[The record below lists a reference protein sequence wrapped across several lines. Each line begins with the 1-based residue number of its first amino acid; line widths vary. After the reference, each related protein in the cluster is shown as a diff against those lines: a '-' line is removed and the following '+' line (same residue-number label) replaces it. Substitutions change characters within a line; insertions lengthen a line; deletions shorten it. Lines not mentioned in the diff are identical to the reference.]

1 MPLRPVSLE
10 DKYDLTQSHIFVT
23 GYQALIRACLMQK
36 ELDRRAGLNTAGF
49 VTGYRGSPLG
59 GLDQQFIRAA
69 RRLVASDIKFQPGI
83 NEELAATALWGTQQA
98 ELRGE
103 GKFDGVFG
111 MWYGKGPGVDRTGD
125 AFRHANLAGSSKHGG
140 VIALMG
146 DDHTAESSTTAHQSE
161 FHFVDV
167 MMPILN
173 PAGVQEF
180 ADYALYGWA
189 MSRFSGAWTALKC
202 MHETVESTGV
212 VDASLDRINIIT
224 PEDFRMPPGG
234 LNIRLAD
241 TFLGQEARLH
251 DFKRDAML
259 AFVRANKL
267 NKIITTGGRAPKIG
281 VITTGKAYL
290 DVRQAFDEL
299 GIDEIKCNDLGL
311 RLFKIAC
318 VWPIGRQ
325 ELAEFAQGL
334 DLIIVVEEKRSLIE
348 VQVREE
354 LYGTANQPICIG
366 KKDEQGNWL
375 LPVKGALDPND
386 IAICIGE
393 RLLRYG
399 SNDELAAN
407 VARLKSA
414 QRALS
419 ETVDVAQRIPYFCS
433 GCPHNTS
440 TRVPEGSR
448 AYAGI
453 GCHYMAQWMDR
464 KTLGYT
470 QMGGEGANW
479 IGEAPF
485 SKRDHVFQNLGDGTY
500 NHSGYLAIRAA
511 IASGVTMTYKIL
523 FNDAVAMTGGQ
534 ANDGGL
540 TVPQIAAQVAAE
552 GAKRIVVVTD
562 EPWKYA
568 DNTEWPRG
576 LTVHHRD
583 ELDTVQRE
591 MATVP
596 GVSVLIY
603 DQTCAAE
610 KRRRRKR
617 GTFPDPEKR
626 VVINDL
632 VCEGCGDCG
641 VKSNCVSVQ
650 PLETEWG
657 RKRTIDQSSCN
668 KDYSCLNGFCPSF
681 VTVHGARLKAGE
693 VTAEPD
699 TWRALPA
706 PTVPLINHPY
716 SVIVTGIGGTG
727 VVTIGGIIGMAA
739 HLEGKGVG
747 VIDMAGLAQKGGAV
761 YSHIR
766 IANRPED
773 IHAIRVAAGGADLV
787 IGGDVVVAGS
797 KKVLSAFKP
806 GTNVVINSFEYM
818 PGDFTRNADFSLPLE
833 RIKRAIATAA
843 GHDLRHIFDATK
855 IATELLGKSIGG
867 NMLMIGYCYQIGAL
881 PLSAESI
888 ERAIE
893 LNGEEVAMN
902 LAAFRYGRR
911 AAADPAAIKALIKPK
926 PEAVNDAL
934 ELSQSFAETVDRR
947 IAFLTAYQNAAY
959 SRRYRNWV
967 EKIRAVEAEKAPGRW
982 GLAEAVARY
991 LFKLMAYKDEYE
1003 VARLYTETSF
1013 LDRVRSTFDGEKLRY
1028 EFHLAPPLLG
1038 RRNPVT
1044 GEPKKMSFGPWILK
1058 LFAALAKLKFLRG
1071 TAFDPFGYTAE
1082 RKTERGLIAEYEKL
1096 LGEFVERL
1104 TPNNH
1109 QVAVALAMIPEK
1121 IRGFGPVKQRHLAA
1135 AKAEE
1140 ATFLEQFRAGATTFL
1155 RAAE

>member
-1 MPLRPVSLE
+1 MPLEPVSLD
-10 DKYDLTQSHIFVT
+10 DKYDLRKSRVFVT
-23 GYQALIRACLMQK
+23 GFQALVRLSLMQK
-36 ELDRRAGLNTAGF
+36 ERDRRAGLNTAGY

-59 GLDQQFIRAA
+59 TLDQQFMRAGSV
-69 RRLVASDIKFQPGI
+69 LTKNDIKFYPAT
-83 NEELAATALWGTQQA
+83 NEDLAATALSGSQHA

-103 GKFDGVFG
+103 GRFDGVFG
-111 MWYGKGPGVDRTGD
+111 MWYGKGPGVDRSGD
-125 AFRHANLAGSSKHGG
+125 AFRHANFAGTSKYGG

-189 MSRFSGAWTALKC
+189 MSRFSGAWAALKC

-212 VDASLDRINIIT
+212 VDASLDRINVVT

-234 LNIRLAD
+234 LNIRLTD

-267 NKIITTGGRAPKIG
+267 NQIITSGGRAPKIG
-281 VITTGKAYL
+281 IITTGKAYL

-354 LYGTANQPICIG
+354 LYGTANQPVCIG

-375 LPVKGALDPND
+375 FPVKGALDPND

-399 SNDELAAN
+399 ANEELAAN

-414 QRALS
+414 QLALS
-419 ETVDVAQRIPYFCS
+419 ETTDVAQRIPYFCS

-464 KTLGYT
+464 NTLGYT

-479 IGEAPF
+479 IGEATF
-485 SKRDHVFQNLGDGTY
+485 SKREHVFQNLGDGTY

-511 IASGVTMTYKIL
+511 IASGVKMTYKIL

-552 GAKRIVVVTD
+552 GASRVVVVTD
-562 EPWKYA
+562 EPWKYPN
-568 DNTEWPRG
+568 DIEWPRG
-576 LTVHHRD
+576 LTIHHRE
-583 ELDTVQRE
+583 ELDAIQRE
-591 MATVP
+591 LATVP

-617 GTFPDPEKR
+617 GAFPDPDKR
-626 VVINDL
+626 VVIHDL

-668 KDYSCLNGFCPSF
+668 KDYSCVKGFCPSF
-681 VTVHGARLKAGE
+681 VTVHGAKLRQGTGVAAAHALAPLP
-693 VTAEPD
+693 EPK
-699 TWRALPA
+699 LPA
-706 PTVPLINHPY
+706 IAKTY
-716 SVIVTGIGGTG
+716 SIIVTGIGGSG
-727 VVTIGGIIGMAA
+727 VVTLGGILGM
-739 HLEGKGVG
+739 
-747 VIDMAGLAQKGGAV
+747 
-761 YSHIR
+761 
-766 IANRPED
+766 
-773 IHAIRVAAGGADLV
+773 
-787 IGGDVVVAGS
+787 
-797 KKVLSAFKP
+797 
-806 GTNVVINSFEYM
+806 
-818 PGDFTRNADFSLPLE
+818 
-833 RIKRAIATAA
+833 
-843 GHDLRHIFDATK
+843 
-855 IATELLGKSIGG
+855 
-867 NMLMIGYCYQIGAL
+867 
-881 PLSAESI
+881 
-888 ERAIE
+888 
-893 LNGEEVAMN
+893 
-902 LAAFRYGRR
+902 
-911 AAADPAAIKALIKPK
+911 
-926 PEAVNDAL
+926 
-934 ELSQSFAETVDRR
+934 
-947 IAFLTAYQNAAY
+947 
-959 SRRYRNWV
+959 
-967 EKIRAVEAEKAPGRW
+967 
-982 GLAEAVARY
+982 
-991 LFKLMAYKDEYE
+991 
-1003 VARLYTETSF
+1003 
-1013 LDRVRSTFDGEKLRY
+1013 
-1028 EFHLAPPLLG
+1028 
-1038 RRNPVT
+1038 
-1044 GEPKKMSFGPWILK
+1044 
-1058 LFAALAKLKFLRG
+1058 
-1071 TAFDPFGYTAE
+1071 
-1082 RKTERGLIAEYEKL
+1082 
-1096 LGEFVERL
+1096 
-1104 TPNNH
+1104 
-1109 QVAVALAMIPEK
+1109 
-1121 IRGFGPVKQRHLAA
+1121 
-1135 AKAEE
+1135 
-1140 ATFLEQFRAGATTFL
+1140 
-1155 RAAE
+1155 